1 MERHADAAL
10 TYERVHE
17 HRYEGVGTL
26 LRADARSFIAQGSV
40 IRQRVLAPLRYAL
53 AGPARLAHLISDDSA
68 VDAFRAIAAHGLL
81 FHSRADDSSTNQAE
95 IAVWRRADLDPRTEP
110 WFHVHSIFPVQAFL
124 LAARMGAF
132 CVIDPCVDR
141 GNFTSSRGSG
151 TFHDADGA
159 ALGMRLYT
167 EGDEVWRSHSC
178 VMTRPDEASVEL
190 RAWLAY
196 LDSDRAQRNVLE
208 PLTRNIRQPT
218 ARNGLPRIGVA

>member
-17 HRYEGVGTL
+17 HRCEGLGTP

-53 AGPARLAHLISDDSA
+53 AGPARFADLIPESA
-68 VDAFRAIAAHGLL
+68 VDAFRGVAANSLL

-95 IAVWRRADLDPRTEP
+95 VAVWQRAGLDPRTEP
-110 WFHVHSIFPVQAFL
+110 WFQVHSIFPVQAFL

-141 GNFTSSRGSG
+141 GI
-151 TFHDADGA
+151 
-159 ALGMRLYT
+159 T
-167 EGDEVWRSHSC
+167 ES
-178 VMTRPDEASVEL
+178 
-190 RAWLAY
+190 
-196 LDSDRAQRNVLE
+196 
-208 PLTRNIRQPT
+208 
-218 ARNGLPRIGVA
+218 